1 MGRFVHPIRA
11 MNGFGRA
18 GGLRPVGAERGRAV
32 VGRFGGSALGD
43 RLAGFIYGTI
53 VTLSVVVAGARA
65 YPDGPGHVAALVA
78 VTSTVF
84 WIAHVYAHGL
94 GHSASLGEHLSFAEL
109 KRIGRREGA
118 IVEAAVP
125 PVAALLLGAAGIL
138 APRTSV
144 WLAFACGLAVL
155 GVQGLVFSRAER
167 LGAGA
172 TLLVVCA
179 NLGLGLLL
187 VGLKLL
193 VSH

>member
-1 MGRFVHPIRA
+1 MGGFVHPIRA
-11 MNGFGRA
+11 MIGFGCP
-18 GGLRPVGAERGRAV
+18 GGLGPVSAVRGRAV
-32 VGRFGGSALGD
+32 VGRFGGPALGD

-94 GHSASLGEHLSFAEL
+94 GHSASLGKHLSFAEL
-109 KRIGRREGA
+109 KRIARREGA
-118 IVEAAVP
+118 IIEAAVP
-125 PVAALLLGAAGIL
+125 PVAALLLGAVGIL

-144 WLAFACGLAVL
+144 WLAIACGLAVL

-167 LGAGA
+167 LGTGA
-172 TLLVVCA
+172 TLVVVCA